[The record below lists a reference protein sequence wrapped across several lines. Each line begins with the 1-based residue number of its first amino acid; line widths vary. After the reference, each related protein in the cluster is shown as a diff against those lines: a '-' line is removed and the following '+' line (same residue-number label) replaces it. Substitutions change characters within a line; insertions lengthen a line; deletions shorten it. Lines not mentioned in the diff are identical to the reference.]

1 MLSIGEKSALVSK
14 LADEMLE
21 SIDFASMERLA
32 HEALLNDYDSMDE
45 DDLLEFVNTYA
56 PHLLED
62 SDIEYDGQPDELTEW
77 HDFDPDC

>member
-45 DDLLEFVNTYA
+45 DDLLEFVNTHA
-56 PHLLED
+56 PHLLKEV
-62 SDIEYDGQPDELTEW
+62 
-77 HDFDPDC
+77 

>member
-21 SIDFASMERLA
+21 SIDLASMERLA

-62 SDIEYDGQPDELTEW
+62 SDNEYDGQPDELTEW